1 MGILVGG
8 GDGRSASSD
17 DKDDGLVSES
27 SDSVWGDGG
36 GNLFEGS
43 RMILE
48 WRP

>member
-8 GDGRSASSD
+8 GDGRGTSSD

-27 SDSVWGDGG
+27 SDSVWGDGR
-36 GNLFEGS
+36 GNLPKGS
-43 RMILE
+43 GMILE